1 MTRFPAFVMCMLLS
15 LVSRGQRTY
24 TDFSVLATGDWYQVA
39 VTGPGIYRVDAA
51 LLGRLGVNLP
61 VSSAS
66 IRLFGNGG
74 GMLPEDN
81 AALRPD
87 DLLENAIWV
96 DDGGDGSFSGT
107 DYFLFHA
114 EGPDKWVKDS
124 INTRFRFFKNLYAG
138 ESFYYLSFGGQGLRV
153 QTQPDIAIADQLIDR
168 FDERYAHELD
178 SLNFLSSGKQWFGE
192 EFGTGPGRTSSRT
205 FNIALTGL
213 VPNTPVTVTSEVIA
227 RSAGQPARMDVSLNN
242 GFLHRHVPPALPGVL
257 YEPIATP
264 SSATSIVNLAEGR
277 LQLSFAFTPGSVNA
291 QAWLDRFLLFCTRML
306 DMNGLSQ
313 LRFRHWN
320 GVAAGRKAEYLIR
333 NTTPDTRVWDVTDP
347 LRPVA
352 MTVTT
357 AAAQSR
363 FRNDCSLVR
372 EYMAFSGSS
381 FPAPRTVGKIAN
393 QNLHRPQPAGML
405 IVTTT
410 TRLDEAGRLAEYH
423 RRRDGIISVVADL
436 RQIYHEFSSG
446 SPDPAAIRDL
456 VKMYHDRARSDST
469 KRPRFL
475 LLFGDAT
482 FDYRYRVHEN
492 MGYVHSWQS
501 SGSLDPLNT
510 HTSDDFYGL
519 LDDDEDINDLLQP
532 GRIDIGIGRVPASSP
547 AEARTMV
554 DKIIR
559 YHEPV
564 SLGPWRSHLSFVA
577 DDEDQNLHLT
587 DAELH
592 AAAIE
597 GIAPVWNIGKTYLD
611 AYRQESGAGGS
622 RYPLVNSAINSRIFN
637 GTLIWNYS
645 GHGGSKRLA
654 QEAILDED
662 MVDAWRNENRLPL
675 FVTATCDFAPYDNPL
690 ERSIGE
696 KLLMSRPSGAIAL
709 MTTTRL
715 VFAFSNRVMNN
726 NYLRAA
732 FQPLPDGSYRAL
744 GDAVR
749 EAKNYTLQTSGDVVN
764 NRKFTLLGD
773 PAMTLGFPSLRVR
786 PTAINGLPV
795 NAFTDTLRA
804 LNRYTISGEVTDR
817 NGQFLSG
824 FNGHAYS
831 SVFDKAQTLTTL
843 ANDPGSQATSFTVR
857 QNLLYNGK
865 VRVVDGRFSFSF
877 VVPKD
882 INYNTGKGKLSFYAE
897 DGSREGN
904 GYLNDVYIGGL
915 GNAVADDGA
924 GPSIRAFLNDEKFVN
939 GSITGERPVLIIRLS
954 DSTGIN
960 TAGTGI
966 GHDITA
972 VVDGNTRETILLNDF
987 FESDPDR
994 PNSGIVRFQLPAFE
1008 EGYHQILIRAW
1019 DVFNNSNEYL
1029 LEFRVVKKQELTL
1042 QHVLNYPNPFTTQ
1055 TRFLFEH
1062 NRAGEDLQVTIQIL
1076 TITGKTVKTISRTI
1090 RSDGNRS
1097 DEMEWDGLD
1106 DHGAR
1111 LGRGVYLYRLRVR
1124 TSDGRS
1130 VEKIEKL
1137 AIL

>member
-1 MTRFPAFVMCMLLS
+1 MTRFQAFVICMFLS
-15 LVSRGQRTY
+15 LGSRGQRIY
-24 TDFSVLATGDWYQVA
+24 ADFSILATGDWYQIA
-39 VTGPGIYRVDAA
+39 TTGTGIYRVDAA
-51 LLGRLGVNLP
+51 LLSRLGVNLP
-61 VSSAS
+61 VSSTS

-74 GMLPEDN
+74 GMLPEGN
-81 AALRPD
+81 AAFRPD
-87 DLLENAIWV
+87 DLTENAIWV
-96 DDGGDGSFSGT
+96 DDGGDGIFSGA

-124 INTRFRFFKNLYAG
+124 ANSRFRYSKNLYSG
-138 ESFYYLSFGGQGLRV
+138 ESFYYLSFNGQGLRIA
-153 QTQPDIAIADQLIDR
+153 TQPEISIADQLIDR
-168 FDERYAHELD
+168 FDERYAHERD

-192 EFGTGPGRTSSRT
+192 EFGTGPGRTSGRT
-205 FNIALTGL
+205 FNIALAGL

-227 RSAGQPARMDVSLNN
+227 RSAGQPARIDVSLNN
-242 GFLHRHVPPALPGVL
+242 AFLHRHSPPALPGVL

-277 LQLSFAFTPGSVNA
+277 LQLNFAFTPGSVNA
-291 QAWLDRFLLFCTRML
+291 QAWLDRFLIFCTRML
-306 DMNGLSQ
+306 DMNGLTQ
-313 LRFRHWN
+313 LGFRHWN
-320 GVAAGRKAEYLIR
+320 GIAPGRKAEYLLR
-333 NTTPDTRVWDVTDP
+333 NTGLATRVWDVTDP
-347 LRPVA
+347 LRPIA
-352 MTVTT
+352 MIVTT
-357 AAAQSR
+357 TAGQSR
-363 FRNDCSLVR
+363 FRNDCSRVR
-372 EYMAFSGSS
+372 EYLAFSGSG
-381 FPAPRTVGKIAN
+381 FLAPRPVGKIAN

-405 IVTTT
+405 IVTTSK
-410 TRLDEAGRLAEYH
+410 LLEEAGRLAEHH
-423 RRRDGIISVVADL
+423 RRRDGIISVVADVQ
-436 RQIYHEFSSG
+436 QIYHEFSSG
-446 SPDPAAIRDL
+446 IPDPAAIRDF
-456 VKMYHDRARSDST
+456 VKMYHDRSRADST
-469 KRPRFL
+469 KRPRYL

-492 MGYVHSWQS
+492 SGYVHSWQS
-501 SGSLDPLNT
+501 AGSLDPLNT
-510 HTSDDFYGL
+510 HTSDDFFGL
-519 LDDDEDINDLLQP
+519 LDDNEDINDLLQP
-532 GRIDIGIGRVPASSP
+532 GRIDIGIGRIPANSA

-554 DKIIR
+554 DKVIR

-564 SLGPWRSHLSFVA
+564 SLGPWRNHLSFVA

-597 GIAPVWNIGKTYLD
+597 AIAPVWNIGKTYLD

-637 GTLIWNYS
+637 GTLLWNYS

-696 KLLMSRPSGAIAL
+696 KLLLSKPSGAIAL

-732 FQPLPDGSYRAL
+732 FQPLSDGSYRTL

-749 EAKNYTLQTSGDVVN
+749 EAKNFTIQTSGDVVN

-773 PAMTLGFPSLRVR
+773 PAMSLGFPTLRVR
-786 PTAINGLPV
+786 PTTINGMPV

-817 NGQFLSG
+817 NGQFLPG
-824 FNGHAYS
+824 FNGNAYS

-843 ANDPGSQATSFTVR
+843 ANDPGSQVTSFSVR
-857 QNLLYNGK
+857 QNQLYNGK

-897 DGSREGN
+897 DGSKEGN
-904 GYLNDVYIGGL
+904 GYLNEIYIGGL

-994 PNSGIVRFQLPAFE
+994 PNSGTVRFQLAAFE

-1029 LEFRVVKKQELTL
+1029 LEFRVVKKQQLTL
-1042 QHVLNYPNPFTTQ
+1042 QHVLNYPNPFTSR

-1062 NRAGEDLQVTIQIL
+1062 NRAGEDLQVTIQVM

-1090 RSDGNRS
+1090 RTDGNRS
-1097 DEMEWDGLD
+1097 DDIEWDGLD

-1111 LGRGVYLYRLRVR
+1111 LGRGVYIYRLRVR

-1130 VEKIEKL
+1130 VEKLEKL
-1137 AIL
+1137 AML